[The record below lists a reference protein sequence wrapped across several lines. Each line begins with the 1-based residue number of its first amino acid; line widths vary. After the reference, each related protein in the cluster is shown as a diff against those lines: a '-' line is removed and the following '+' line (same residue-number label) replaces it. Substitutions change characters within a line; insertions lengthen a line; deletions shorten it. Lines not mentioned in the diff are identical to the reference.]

1 MSRKLYSFTNTV
13 KWKLDRQT
21 WNDVKKQSQHL
32 NKQLAKLDPLTSGS
46 AVKQRKEQQD
56 SHIKH
61 YRKLQAEQRKFSQ
74 TQKTVLRRFVQST
87 SAIRDMDVAEK
98 KVLLTKLKQAKT
110 TDELLDLEKKLKN
123 RVSDTN
129 RKEKVRTRE
138 LAKQAA
144 LITKQNNA
152 RRMAAASSLKNAGM
166 AAGLTIGSLT
176 ALGAQQSLQRATE
189 LDAALK
195 KSGLDAETFQNIAAA
210 SAKFGLS
217 MDSVADQYK
226 DFADKL
232 GDYQQTQG
240 GEFKDVAEWLQ
251 ENSKISEKMLKELQP
266 LEAMSLIA
274 KEAKRRGTDMNKL
287 TFLLESFGNDA
298 ILQFKAMRNLD
309 EIRAQRQRFD
319 LNLTQ
324 QELDTLV
331 KARQNITLMGE
342 GFGRLMDE
350 FLVGFGSADINNVMT
365 NLKELQP
372 TFRSL
377 GESVRSFVDTTVEHG
392 DTLITIAK
400 VLGSVWVG
408 SKIFTILKGGAS
420 AVTTLA
426 GAFKGLFKL
435 ISRAASALGLGSAA
449 SALGLGSATSA
460 LGLGSATSAL
470 GLGSATSASV
480 RGGSAA
486 RAAGGARAAAGM
498 AARANP
504 WLMGG
509 YAVYE
514 GRKGGLLDPEN
525 FFGKNKYTD
534 FLNTNV
540 FDLLGRMSKQISSIQ
555 TQHQKVD
562 VNLHVRS
569 DVDNSGNIIPVV
581 RGEIDRAEDDRMVAF
596 YSNLSPSN

>member
-1 MSRKLYSFTNTV
+1 MYSFTNTIR
-13 KWKLDRQT
+13 WKLDRQT
-21 WNDVKKQSQHL
+21 WNDVKKQSQQL
-32 NKQLAKLDPLTSGS
+32 NKQLARMDPLNSAS

-61 YRKLQAEQRKFSQ
+61 YRKLQAEQKKFEAM
-74 TQKTVLRRFVQST
+74 QKKVLKRFVQST
-87 SAIRDMDVAEK
+87 SAVRDLSAVEK

-110 TDELLDLEKKLKN
+110 TDELLDMEKKLKN

-240 GEFKDVAEWLQ
+240 GEFKDVAEWLK

-274 KEAKRRGTDMNKL
+274 KEAKRRGTDMNQL

-350 FLVGFGSADINNVMT
+350 FLVGFGSGDINNVMT

-372 TFRSL
+372 TFRNL

-392 DTLITIAK
+392 DQIITIAK
-400 VLGSVWVG
+400 TLASIWVG
-408 SKIFTILKGGAS
+408 SKIFTVLSGGLT
-420 AVTTLA
+420 VVKTLTNS
-426 GAFKGLFKL
+426 FKGLFKL
-435 ISRAASALGLGSAA
+435 ISRAASALGI
-449 SALGLGSATSA
+449 
-460 LGLGSATSAL
+460 
-470 GLGSATSASV
+470 GSATSASV
-480 RGGSAA
+480 RGGAA
-486 RAAGGARAAAGM
+486 ARAAAGM

-509 YAVYE
+509 YVVYE